1 MNVSHWAG
9 RLVMVVSVAA
19 GAALVAAQPVGAQRE
34 SRESR
39 ERHLFAS
46 VVDKNSA
53 PIPGLGVDDFTV
65 TEDGMAREILKVGPA
80 TAPLQIA
87 LLIDNS
93 DAAEPLIP
101 YLRKAATAFVQ
112 RMLEANPASEISIM
126 TFGERPVTE
135 VPFTSSAIP
144 LLRATGSLIW
154 RSGSGAYMIQAIM
167 ESAKALKKH
176 GATRPVV
183 VAFTTEAGPEFSDYR
198 HERVVEALKAAG
210 ATLWTAVYQPP
221 ASRTTVDYATRP
233 EGRERMEVL
242 NAVTVDSGGENKVVL
257 APSAI
262 QDSFLSVATML
273 TSEYEVTYG
282 RPVTL
287 VPPQRLAVT
296 VKRPGAR
303 LWAPRWAEQ

>member
-1 MNVSHWAG
+1 MSESHWAR
-9 RLVMVVSVAA
+9 RLVMVVSVV
-19 GAALVAAQPVGAQRE
+19 GAVALVPAPPLGAQRE
-34 SRESR
+34 SRE
-39 ERHLFAS
+39 RHVFAS

-53 PIPGLGVDDFTV
+53 PISGLGIADFTV
-65 TEDGMAREILKVGPA
+65 TEDGVAREILKVSPA
-80 TAPLQIA
+80 TAPVQIA

-101 YLRKAATAFVQ
+101 YLRKAASAFVQ
-112 RMLEANPASEISIM
+112 RVLEASPASEISIV

-135 VPFTSSAIP
+135 APFTSSAIP

-167 ESAKALKKH
+167 ESSKALKKH
-176 GATRPVV
+176 GATRPVI
-183 VAFTTEAGPEFSDYR
+183 VAFTSEEGPEFSDYR

-210 ATLWTAVYQPP
+210 ATLWTVAFQPP
-221 ASRTTVDYATRP
+221 ASRTTAEFANRP
-233 EGRERMEVL
+233 EGRERSEVL
-242 NAVTVDSGGENKVVL
+242 NAVANDSGGENKVVL

-262 QDSFLSVATML
+262 QDTFMSVATML
-273 TSEYEVTYG
+273 TSEYDVTYG

-287 VPPQRLAVT
+287 VPPQKLAVT